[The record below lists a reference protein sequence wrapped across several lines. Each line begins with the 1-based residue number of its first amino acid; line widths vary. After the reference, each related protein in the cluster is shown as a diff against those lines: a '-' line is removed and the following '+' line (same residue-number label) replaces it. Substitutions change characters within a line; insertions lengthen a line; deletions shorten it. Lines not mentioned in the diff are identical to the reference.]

1 MENKG
6 QIGYPSDVP
15 DEEST
20 GDCRPYADLAIDQ
33 PETLKFRASF
43 VFIERV
49 DDYASWRKF
58 NLRCD
63 LRVACTPE
71 FPIESGCSPG
81 TFPLG

>member
-1 MENKG
+1 
-6 QIGYPSDVP
+6 VT

-43 VFIERV
+43 VFIEHV
-49 DDYASWRKF
+49 DDDASWRKF

-63 LRVACTPE
+63 LRVDCTPE